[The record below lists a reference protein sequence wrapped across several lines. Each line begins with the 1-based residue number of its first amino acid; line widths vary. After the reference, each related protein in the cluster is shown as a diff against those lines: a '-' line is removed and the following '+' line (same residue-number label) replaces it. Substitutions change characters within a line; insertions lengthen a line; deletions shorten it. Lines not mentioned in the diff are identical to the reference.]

1 MAESK
6 EYVKLWLSYEDYF
19 REYDDESIGTI
30 VRAMLAYRKAREQ
43 PQFDGPERFI
53 WPAIQRDID
62 ESIKAQ
68 ETAAGTYRENGK
80 KGGRPPKAVG
90 FSETKENQKNQSG
103 FSKTKKTYGQGQGQG
118 QGHSQGHIPPKSP
131 SEGDA
136 FERFWSVYPRKV
148 GKQSAKRAFER
159 VKVPLETLVTAVER
173 QKCSDQWTRDN
184 GQYIPHPTT
193 WLNQGRWDDVLPG
206 NDGGCRRNGSFA
218 GGDVFAEM
226 LEEEKNRGKS

>member
-1 MAESK
+1 MGAASTRC
-6 EYVKLWLSYEDYF
+6 YVKAYYDWIEQTAALE
-19 REYDDESIGTI
+19 DDEKGRLFVAILEYARSGEIPDTLGREALLFP
-30 VRAMLAYRKAREQ
+30 VFKAVVDRDAQKSSALAQNGAAGGRVSKTNASKCKQTQANASKCKPTNNIRHKTEDREQ
-43 PQFDGPERFI
+43 
-53 WPAIQRDID
+53 
-62 ESIKAQ
+62 
-68 ETAAGTYRENGK
+68 
-80 KGGRPPKAVG
+80 
-90 FSETKENQKNQSG
+90 
-103 FSKTKKTYGQGQGQG
+103 KTEDD
-118 QGHSQGHIPPKSP
+118 IPPKSP

-193 WLNQGRWDDVLPG
+193 WLNQGRWDDVLPE

>member
-19 REYDDESIGTI
+19 REYDDESIGAI
-30 VRAMLAYRKAREQ
+30 VRAMLAYRKSGEQ
-43 PQFDGPERFI
+43 PQFEGAERFI

-68 ETAAGTYRENGK
+68 EAAANACRENGK
-80 KGGRPPKAVG
+80 KGGRPPKESG
-90 FSETKENQKNQSG
+90 FSETKGNQKNQSG
-103 FSKTKKTYGQGQGQG
+103 FSETKKSQGQGQGQG
-118 QGHSQGHIPPKSP
+118 QGHIPPKSP
-131 SEGDA
+131 SKGDA

-148 GKQSAKRAFER
+148 GKQSAKRAFEK
-159 VKVPLETLVTAVER
+159 VKVPIETLVTAVER

-193 WLNQGRWDDVLPG
+193 WLNQGRWDDELPEKQSGYRYDYG
-206 NDGGCRRNGSFA
+206 NTEGS
-218 GGDVFAEM
+218 
-226 LEEEKNRGKS
+226 L

>member
-19 REYDDESIGTI
+19 REYDDESIGAI
-30 VRAMLAYRKAREQ
+30 VRAMLAYRKSGEQ
-43 PQFDGPERFI
+43 PQFEGPERFI

-68 ETAAGTYRENGK
+68 EAAANACRENGK
-80 KGGRPPKAVG
+80 KGGRPPKASG
-90 FSETKENQKNQSG
+90 FSETKKS
-103 FSKTKKTYGQGQGQG
+103 QGQG

-173 QKCSDQWTRDN
+173 QKCSDQWAQNN
-184 GQYIPHPTT
+184 GQFIPHPAT
-193 WLNQGRWDDVLPG
+193 WLNQGRWDDEIPESGRGYHYDYG
-206 NDGGCRRNGSFA
+206 NTEGS
-218 GGDVFAEM
+218 
-226 LEEEKNRGKS
+226 L